1 MVPLG
6 RPEKVSTTVESK
18 LRRGPGGG
26 TDERGWHAERVSPSP
41 LPLAPTY
48 IPVPEIA
55 IRLGIVVTK
64 VHQLIRER
72 QLIAVRT
79 DGVLRVPAEFVDDG
93 LVVKGLPGTITLLT
107 DGGYRDEEIID
118 WLFTP
123 EDSLPGSP
131 IDALRENRG
140 REVHRRAQAAGY

>member
-41 LPLAPTY
+41 SPLAPTY

-131 IDALRENRG
+131 IDALRANRG

>member
-1 MVPLG
+1 
-6 RPEKVSTTVESK
+6 VSTTVESK

-26 TDERGWHAERVSPSP
+26 TDERGWHAECVSPSP
-41 LPLAPTY
+41 TY
-48 IPVPEIA
+48 VPVPEIA
-55 IRLGIVVTK
+55 TRLGIVVTK

-79 DGVLRVPAEFVDDG
+79 DGVLRVPAEFVADG

-123 EDSLPGSP
+123 DDSLPGSP